1 MALSDV
7 IANALPKG
15 TGKEPWP
22 PPHLDPVAQR
32 MRVWSAFYGGDP
44 ETLSETFEDLGGDS
58 PTAKSFFGTTGEQSS
73 GFAGQARGTLLG
85 TRHRWFWGQL
95 TPAGEKRTKI
105 HVPAAG
111 DISQTSADLLFSRAP
126 VITGSA
132 ANQAALDKLAD
143 DGLHSTLLEAA
154 ELCSAL
160 GGVYLRTVWD
170 SDIADHAWIDMV
182 PADAA
187 IPHFVHGKLV
197 AVTFWR
203 VIYDSGA
210 DVVRH
215 LETHIP
221 SQGAILHQVFAGD
234 QEKLGKVRAL
244 TDFPETAPYA
254 EYLNDGDAITFPE
267 QPNGASTVVYIPNM
281 RPNRVWRALGPGL
294 APLGRSDFSG
304 AESLMDSLDET
315 MTSWQR
321 DVQLAKMRLIVPA
334 SYLQATE
341 RGKGAIFEPDQSVFV
356 PVNNMNPG
364 AGDMQITANQ
374 FVIRWAE
381 HQQTANDL
389 LGRIISAAGFSG
401 QTFGVY
407 DSTGAAMTATEVEAR
422 ERKSLVTRDKKILY
436 WRPGLRDILFGWL
449 AVQSQMFGQPVS
461 PERPEIDFTPTVL
474 PNQLELA
481 QTAQALAAAEA
492 ASKETLVRLVHPDW
506 TDADVKAEVQ
516 RIYAEIGSEL
526 FARAKLSLTAP
537 PGEAISDQI
546 GEIAEAQ
553 IPPPIPPDLPGEDD
567 QGGT

>member
-1 MALSDV
+1 MALSDL
-7 IANALPKG
+7 IANALPTG
-15 TGKEPWP
+15 AGKEPWP

-58 PTAKSFFGTTGEQSS
+58 PTGRSFFGTTGERSA

-85 TRHRWFWGQL
+85 TRHRWFWGTL
-95 TPAGEKRTKI
+95 TPPGEKRTKI
-105 HVPAAG
+105 HTPAAG
-111 DISQTSADLLFSRAP
+111 DISQTSADLLFSKAP

-132 ANQAALDKLAD
+132 ANQAALDDLAD
-143 DGLHSTLLEAA
+143 DGLHATLLEAA
-154 ELCSAL
+154 ELASAL

-170 SDIADHAWIDMV
+170 EDLADHAWIDMV
-182 PADAA
+182 PGDAA
-187 IPHFVHGKLV
+187 VPVFAHGKLI

-203 VIYDSGA
+203 VIYDSGSE
-210 DVVRH
+210 VVRH

-221 SQGAILHQVFAGD
+221 SQGAILHQVFSGD
-234 QEKLGKVRAL
+234 QAKLGKIRAL
-244 TDFPETAPYA
+244 NDFPETRPYA
-254 EYLNDGDAITFPE
+254 EYLTDGDAITFPD
-267 QPNGASTVVYIPNM
+267 QPGGASTVVYIPNM
-281 RPNRVWRALGPGL
+281 RPNRIWRGLGPSL
-294 APLGRSDFSG
+294 TPLGRSDYSG
-304 AESLMDSLDET
+304 AESFMDSLDET

-321 DVQLAKMRLIVPA
+321 DIQLAKMRLIVPA
-334 SYLQATE
+334 AYLQATE
-341 RGKGAIFEPDQSVFV
+341 RGKGAIFQPDQSVFV

-364 AGDMQITANQ
+364 SGDLQITANQ

-389 LGRIISAAGFSG
+389 LGRIISAAGYSG

-407 DSTGAAMTATEVEAR
+407 DSDGAAMTATEVEAR
-422 ERKSLVTRDKKILY
+422 ERRSLVTRDKKILY

-449 AVQSQMFGQPVS
+449 DIQQRIFKQPVS

-481 QTAQALAAAEA
+481 QTAAALATAEA

-506 TDADVKAEVQ
+506 TDEDVKAEVR

-526 FARAKLSLTAP
+526 FAHAKVALTAP
-537 PGEAISDQI
+537 VGEDIDQEV
-546 GEIAEAQ
+546 GELSEAQ
-553 IPPPIPPDLPGEDD
+553 ASPPIPPDLPGEDD
-567 QGGT
+567 QGD